1 MITKATGRIC
11 EYICA
16 HYPVERYVI
25 ESNLAADKKS
35 TPMNMALGR
44 GKSVTAEV
52 LIPGQFVKK
61 YLHTSPES
69 IVEAY
74 NAQML
79 GNVYGGLIGCNY
91 HFANGLAAIFLACGQ
106 DIANVMESANGLTS
120 FRMIGKDLYASVAL
134 PSLIIGTIGGG
145 TALATQKE
153 CLSIMGCYGSNKVMK
168 FAEIIAVTVLAG
180 EISLAGSMAANDFAT
195 AHEKYGRNYPVN
207 NS

>member
-1 MITKATGRIC
+1 
-11 EYICA
+11 
-16 HYPVERYVI
+16 
-25 ESNLAADKKS
+25 
-35 TPMNMALGR
+35 
-44 GKSVTAEV
+44 
-52 LIPGQFVKK
+52 
-61 YLHTSPES
+61 
-69 IVEAY
+69 
-74 NAQML
+74 ML